1 MFKRVAIA
9 AALCAAATTSSA
21 GPTLLQQGFD
31 NVAALSSQGWSLVNK
46 SAGTTADSTFWQQ
59 GNGGLFAAQGGS
71 AGSYAMANYTSSLN
85 GLLQT
90 TGAIENWLITP
101 LLAEAG
107 GYTVQFYART
117 EDAAGWADGL
127 EVRSGLVGSD
137 GQLHFDTLIG
147 SLNPLLDPN
156 GVPNDWALFSFST
169 HFTAPLSGQLAF
181 VYKADGSSAN
191 LIAIDELSVSAIPEP
206 ASLALASLALFGMA
220 AARRRPKH
228 AATQHIGVTP

>member
-21 GPTLLQQGFD
+21 GPVLLQQGFD
-31 NVAALSSQGWSLVNK
+31 NVAALSGQGWSLVNK
-46 SAGTTADSTFWQQ
+46 SVGTTADSTFWQQ

-71 AGSYAMANYTSSLN
+71 AGSFAMANYTSSLN

-90 TGAIENWLITP
+90 PGAIENWLITP
-101 LLAEAG
+101 VLAAAG

-127 EVRSGLVGSD
+127 EVRSGSVGSD
-137 GQLHFDTLIG
+137 GQLSFNTLIG
-147 SLNPLLDPN
+147 NLNPLLDPD
-156 GVPNDWALFSFST
+156 GVPSDWTLFSFT
-169 HFTAPLSGQLAF
+169 ANFAAPFTGQLAF
-181 VYKADGSSAN
+181 VYKADGSAAN

-206 ASLALASLALFGMA
+206 ASLALASLGLCGMA
-220 AARRRPKH
+220 AARRRRPQP
-228 AATQHIGVTP
+228 TGVAP